1 MTPETH
7 THTLLF
13 LELSPYGGQL
23 KTKSLVFYTT
33 LTFHKMAQVLIF
45 HFKWKIMASYVKL
58 ELNELIWIA
67 KNYNFFTL
75 LLNEKLITLYFT

>member
-1 MTPETH
+1 
-7 THTLLF
+7 
-13 LELSPYGGQL
+13 
-23 KTKSLVFYTT
+23 
-33 LTFHKMAQVLIF
+33 
-45 HFKWKIMASYVKL
+45 MASYVKL